1 MLTQG
6 PTPFEKDV
14 ISRHFSYL
22 SDLTDKGVMILVGR
36 PQNNDES
43 NIGIAIDIRTCA

>member
-22 SDLTDKGVMILVGR
+22 SDLTDKGVMILVGELKTTMNPR
-36 PQNNDES
+36 
-43 NIGIAIDIRTCA
+43 